1 MALFPVLLFL
11 NAVLLPF
18 FPANGQGLFFGNTLN
33 LWDRKITYPRVPYL
47 MGEMV
52 SQPIVPY
59 MMQRKVTQP
68 IVPYVMEGKVT
79 QPIVPDLM
87 EGKVSQPIVPDLT
100 EEKVLHTNALN
111 LRDEKDPA
119 FTALLTTQTQVQ
131 REIVNKHNELRK
143 SVSPPASNMLK
154 MEWSR
159 ETTANAQRW
168 ANKCTLHHSNP
179 EERKTSTKCGENL
192 YMSSYPTAW
201 PDAIQSWYDEGN
213 NFIYGV
219 GPTSPSEV
227 VGHYTQVVWYSS
239 YRVGCGIAY
248 CPNQDRLKYYYV
260 CQYCPAGNDVAK
272 IHTPYQQGAPCT
284 SCPGNCDNGLCTNS
298 CEYEDLFS
306 NCGFLKTTAGCK
318 SELLK
323 KKCKATCLCENK
335 IY

>member
-1 MALFPVLLFL
+1 MYIYCALTSFLSTFSLQIKQPFQPALRTNTMALLPVLLFL

-18 FPANGQGLFFGNTLN
+18 FPANGQ
-33 LWDRKITYPRVPYL
+33 
-47 MGEMV
+47 
-52 SQPIVPY
+52 
-59 MMQRKVTQP
+59 
-68 IVPYVMEGKVT
+68 
-79 QPIVPDLM
+79 
-87 EGKVSQPIVPDLT
+87 
-100 EEKVLHTNALN
+100 
-111 LRDEKDPA
+111 DPA
-119 FTALLTTQTQVQ
+119 FTALLTNQTQVQ

-154 MEWSR
+154 MEWSG

-192 YMSSYPTAW
+192 YMSSNPTAW
-201 PDAIQSWYDEGN
+201 PNAIQSWYDEGN

-219 GPTSPSEV
+219 GPTSPSDV

-239 YRVGCGIAY
+239 YLVGCGIAY

-260 CQYCPAGNDVAK
+260 CQYCPAGNNVDK
-272 IHTPYQQGAPCT
+272 IHTPYQEGAPCT
-284 SCPGNCDNGLCTNS
+284 SCPDNCDNGLCTNS
-298 CEYEDLFS
+298 CEYEDLLS

>member
-1 MALFPVLLFL
+1 MNFKPGSYSIMMHRKQQQKTALPLTSQVQISPPCPAPGTAKTALPLTSQVQISPPCPAMALLPVLLFL

-18 FPANGQGLFFGNTLN
+18 FPANGQ
-33 LWDRKITYPRVPYL
+33 
-47 MGEMV
+47 
-52 SQPIVPY
+52 
-59 MMQRKVTQP
+59 
-68 IVPYVMEGKVT
+68 
-79 QPIVPDLM
+79 
-87 EGKVSQPIVPDLT
+87 
-100 EEKVLHTNALN
+100 
-111 LRDEKDPA
+111 
-119 FTALLTTQTQVQ
+119 
-131 REIVNKHNELRK
+131 
-143 SVSPPASNMLK
+143 
-154 MEWSR
+154 EWSR

-192 YMSSYPTAW
+192 YMSSNPTAW
-201 PDAIQSWYDEGN
+201 PNAIQSWYDEGN

-219 GPTSPSEV
+219 GPTSPSDV

-239 YRVGCGIAY
+239 YLVGCGIAY

-260 CQYCPAGNDVAK
+260 CQYCPAGNNVDK
-272 IHTPYQQGAPCT
+272 IHTPYQEGAPCT
-284 SCPGNCDNGLCTNS
+284 SCPDNCDNGLCTNS
-298 CEYEDLFS
+298 CEYEDFLS

>member
-1 MALFPVLLFL
+1 MNFKPGSYSIMMHRKQQQKTALPLTSQVQISPPCPAMALLPVLLFL

-18 FPANGQGLFFGNTLN
+18 FPANGQ
-33 LWDRKITYPRVPYL
+33 
-47 MGEMV
+47 
-52 SQPIVPY
+52 
-59 MMQRKVTQP
+59 
-68 IVPYVMEGKVT
+68 
-79 QPIVPDLM
+79 
-87 EGKVSQPIVPDLT
+87 
-100 EEKVLHTNALN
+100 
-111 LRDEKDPA
+111 DPA
-119 FTALLTTQTQVQ
+119 FTALLTNQTQVQ

-192 YMSSYPTAW
+192 YMSSNPTAW
-201 PDAIQSWYDEGN
+201 PNAIQSWYDEGN

-219 GPTSPSEV
+219 GPTSPSDV

-239 YRVGCGIAY
+239 YLVGCGIAY

-260 CQYCPAGNDVAK
+260 CQYCPAGNNVDK
-272 IHTPYQQGAPCT
+272 IHTPYQEGAPCT
-284 SCPGNCDNGLCTNS
+284 SCPDNCDNGLCTNS
-298 CEYEDLFS
+298 CEYEDFLS